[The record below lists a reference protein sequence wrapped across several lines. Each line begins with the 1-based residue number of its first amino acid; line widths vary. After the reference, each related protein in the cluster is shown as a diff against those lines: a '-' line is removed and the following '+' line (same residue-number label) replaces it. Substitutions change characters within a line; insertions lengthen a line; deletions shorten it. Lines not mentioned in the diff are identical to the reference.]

1 MAKKKEITKQEILS
15 FYIDYFLEHNKQ
27 PTSVYLFAKHYTFD
41 ESLFYKNYASF
52 DQIEKDFFNSL
63 FTNTKTLL
71 HKSDEFSSYDAR
83 TQLLS
88 FYFTYFEMLS
98 ANRSF
103 VVAQLKESSNKL
115 KSLYKLSE
123 LRIHFKTFY
132 NELEIEKIDL
142 KQDKLVE
149 IQEKSMSEMAWLQF
163 LFTLK
168 FWLEDTSL
176 SFEKTDIFIEKSVNT
191 SFDLMDIA
199 PLKSLIDFGKFMWQ
213 EKASFKM

>member
-1 MAKKKEITKQEILS
+1 MAKKKEINKEGILS
-15 FYIDYFLEHNKQ
+15 LYIDYFLEHNKQ
-27 PTSVYLFAKHYTFD
+27 PQSVYLFAKHAGF
-41 ESLFYKNYASF
+41 EEGLFYKHYASF
-52 DQIEKDFFNSL
+52 NQIEQNFFTSL
-63 FTNTKTLL
+63 FENTLNLL
-71 HKSDEFSSYDAR
+71 HKSDEFTSYDAR

-88 FYFTYFEMLS
+88 FYFTFFEMLT

-103 VVAQLKESSNKL
+103 TIALLKEDKNKL
-115 KSLYKLSE
+115 KSLSKLTE
-123 LRIHFKTFY
+123 LRKHFKKFFDT
-132 NELEIEKIDL
+132 LEIEKIDL
-142 KQDKLVE
+142 KQEKLIE
-149 IQEKSMSEMAWLQF
+149 FQEKTMSEMAWFQF

-168 FWLEDTSL
+168 FWIEDTSL